1 MLQFND
7 FILHYG
13 YFAVYFF
20 LALGIFG
27 LPLPDEFVVAFI
39 GHLTSIGTLNFPIA
53 LIITVL
59 GVMSGTIFTYALGR
73 NIGKPLLIK
82 YGKWVRLSP
91 SRLQRVDRWFEKY
104 GPWTVT
110 LGYFVP
116 GMRHII
122 CYLSGSVGMGIRRY
136 LIFASIGTAVST
148 VLCLWIGYL
157 IKLPF

>member
-27 LPLPDEFVVAFI
+27 LPLPDELVVAFI
-39 GHLTSIGTLNFPIA
+39 GHLTSTGTLNFPIA
-53 LIITVL
+53 LIITIL
-59 GVMSGTIFTYALGR
+59 GVMSGTVFTYALGR
-73 NIGKPLLIK
+73 NIGKPLLIR
-82 YGKWVRLSP
+82 YGKWVSLSSNRLK
-91 SRLQRVDRWFEKY
+91 RVDRWFEKY
-104 GPWTVT
+104 GPWAVT

-122 CYLSGSVGMGIRRY
+122 CYLSGSAGMDMRRY
-136 LIFASIGTAVST
+136 LIFAAIGTGVST
-148 VLCLWIGYL
+148 VICLSIGYW
-157 IKLPF
+157 IKFPF